1 MLCFKIGMMR
11 GGRVLVEDSPENLI
25 RDYGLPSLE
34 DVFLQVS
41 LKDGSRSSDKQLAE
55 DVTSSNEAA
64 PVETQEPQPSES
76 SAEASNQIGKRTP
89 NEKGDKIKSVARK
102 RKSFNWKSSLPTPH
116 FIGVLLRKNALVMIR
131 NFGYIEFA

>member
-1 MLCFKIGMMR
+1 
-11 GGRVLVEDSPENLI
+11 
-25 RDYGLPSLE
+25 
-34 DVFLQVS
+34 
-41 LKDGSRSSDKQLAE
+41 LKDGGRSSDEQLAE

-89 NEKGDKIKSVARK
+89 NEKGDKIKSVPRK
-102 RKSFNWKSSLPTPH
+102 RKSFNLKSSLPTPH

>member
-1 MLCFKIGMMR
+1 MMR

-41 LKDGSRSSDKQLAE
+41 LKDCSRSSDEQLAE
-55 DVTSSNEAA
+55 DVTTSSNEAA
-64 PVETQEPQPSES
+64 PVETQIEPQPSEI
-76 SAEASNQIGKRTP
+76 SAEASNKIGKRTP
-89 NEKGDKIKSVARK
+89 NEKSDKIKSVPRK
-102 RKSFNWKSSLPTPH
+102 RKSFNLKSSLPTPH